1 MLLQKSHANDILS
14 FTFKCNRSLTEKEAL
29 MDNLKTNVWFFFSF
43 CVSLYQHI
51 FCLKKNSIEKITKM
65 SHNTVFF
72 RIVFNA
78 KCIFIRICAQVL
90 MHLFIIKSLVRFL
103 SLIHCFFNTQ
113 WILNHINL
121 IIRNDHHKATKIFL
135 SHKNPWAIFCVCT

>member
-29 MDNLKTNVWFFFSF
+29 MDNLKTNVQFFFVLCLS
-43 CVSLYQHI
+43 VSAHFLFEKKFHRKNHKNVTQHRL
-51 FCLKKNSIEKITKM
+51 FSNRFQCQMHFYTCMCLGAHAFIYYKVSGSVSIINS
-65 SHNTVFF
+65 
-72 RIVFNA
+72 
-78 KCIFIRICAQVL
+78 L
-90 MHLFIIKSLVRFL
+90 
-103 SLIHCFFNTQ
+103 Q

-121 IIRNDHHKATKIFL
+121 IIRNDHHRATKIFL